1 MNSSAI
7 DESSSRSSASTS
19 DSYVSSSED
28 EEDEPAFSMGQS
40 LDIAET
46 WGNRGKGQRSWAA
59 PGGSSRSRKSN
70 RKSNSSN
77 RGKQSPRSRRSNR
90 KSNSSNREKHSHS
103 RSSRRVASAARSAN
117 TSNHTASQAGQH
129 SDSVDNSSSDD
140 SPVSTV
146 QPPALSTMA
155 CNQGASTASASALRT
170 TSTSVASARKTNYD
184 DYDGSS
190 GSEEMHEGQKTDDD
204 FEQQVTH
211 ICRNTGLTNDA
222 ATRLLLT
229 TRQQNTRGENVD
241 AVAFYFHLQFSI
253 RYKFPGLSAE
263 DTRALLERSRFHED
277 MAENV
282 MLDLISAVQQNL
294 PGVLQ
299 AETNQA
305 QILSAI
311 SQHSFDPHSAVNS
324 LVRMHV
330 TGLSDTLGID
340 EQEASRML
348 SENNWSFT
356 DAYNAS
362 THQVQD
368 DEQIRVQEET
378 RQDAQASSGRV
389 LRSKRKAPEDIGG
402 SNQSTSNKQKS
413 RKLKKKKVKK
423 VKKSKWLK
431 QPNKP
436 RWPRC
441 NICSESIDGSDELK
455 QSAKVCGRETSCD
468 ELEGESK
475 KYCCLGCRRGLL
487 EMAHNNGVGAICP
500 FCNGPFF

>member
-46 WGNRGKGQRSWAA
+46 WSNRGKGQRSWAA

-90 KSNSSNREKHSHS
+90 KSNSTNREKHSHS

-155 CNQGASTASASALRT
+155 CNQGASTASASASRT
-170 TSTSVASARKTNYD
+170 TSTRVSSARKTNYD

-241 AVAFYFHLQFSI
+241 AVTLYIHLHSTI
-253 RYKFPGLSAE
+253 LYRFPGLSAE

-277 MAENV
+277 IAENF
-282 MLDLISAVQQNL
+282 MLDLISVVQQNL

-305 QILSAI
+305 QILSAY
-311 SQHSFDPHSAVNS
+311 HS
-324 LVRMHV
+324 
-330 TGLSDTLGID
+330 
-340 EQEASRML
+340 
-348 SENNWSFT
+348 
-356 DAYNAS
+356 
-362 THQVQD
+362 
-368 DEQIRVQEET
+368 T
-378 RQDAQASSGRV
+378 RLIHILQLTA
-389 LRSKRKAPEDIGG
+389 
-402 SNQSTSNKQKS
+402 
-413 RKLKKKKVKK
+413 
-423 VKKSKWLK
+423 
-431 QPNKP
+431 
-436 RWPRC
+436 
-441 NICSESIDGSDELK
+441 
-455 QSAKVCGRETSCD
+455 
-468 ELEGESK
+468 
-475 KYCCLGCRRGLL
+475 
-487 EMAHNNGVGAICP
+487 
-500 FCNGPFF
+500 

>member
-7 DESSSRSSASTS
+7 EESSSRSSASTS
-19 DSYVSSSED
+19 DSYVSSSE
-28 EEDEPAFSMGQS
+28 EEEPAFSMGQS

-77 RGKQSPRSRRSNR
+77 RGKQSPRSRRRRSNR
-90 KSNSSNREKHSHS
+90 KSNSSNRGKHSHS
-103 RSSRRVASAARSAN
+103 RSSRRVAS
-117 TSNHTASQAGQH
+117 
-129 SDSVDNSSSDD
+129 
-140 SPVSTV
+140 
-146 QPPALSTMA
+146 
-155 CNQGASTASASALRT
+155 STASASALRT

-253 RYKFPGLSAE
+253 RYRFPGLSAE

-277 MAENV
+277 IAENF
-282 MLDLISAVQQNL
+282 MLDLISVVQQNL

-389 LRSKRKAPEDIGG
+389 LRSKRKAPEDVGG
-402 SNQSTSNKQKS
+402 GNQSTSNKQKR
-413 RKLKKKKVKK
+413 RKSKKK
-423 VKKSKWLK
+423 
-431 QPNKP
+431 
-436 RWPRC
+436 R
-441 NICSESIDGSDELK
+441 
-455 QSAKVCGRETSCD
+455 
-468 ELEGESK
+468 
-475 KYCCLGCRRGLL
+475 
-487 EMAHNNGVGAICP
+487 
-500 FCNGPFF
+500 